1 MELSRFGFWT
11 SFESASLAEAVQ
23 VAQRVESL
31 GYGTLW
37 MSMSLRRDLLVTASH
52 LLSNT
57 QDLIVATGI
66 QATFDRLPS
75 TMAAGQ
81 RTLYELS
88 AGRFLLGLGVS
99 HPVVVHEL
107 YGLEYGPPLAT
118 MRAYLDA
125 MDQALNP
132 AAVLG
137 DEVPHLTDGVTPE
150 RPPRVLAA
158 LGPRML
164 ALSGER
170 ADGAHPYFMPPEH
183 THEARQ
189 ILGPDA
195 WLCPEVKVVLDEDPS
210 RARAAA
216 RAMGA
221 PNIGLENY
229 RKAWRRFGFADA
241 DFADGGSDRLID
253 ATVAWGSQASV
264 ERFIQRHFD
273 AGATQV
279 CLHFVATGDDFGTIP
294 WKAVEALAAGR

>member
-1 MELSRFGFWT
+1 M
-11 SFESASLAEAVQ
+11 Q
-23 VAQRVESL
+23 VAQRVEAL

-52 LLSNT
+52 LLANT
-57 QDLIVATGI
+57 HDLIIATAI

-81 RTLYELS
+81 RTLHELFG
-88 AGRFLLGLGVS
+88 GRFLLGLGVS
-99 HPVVVHEL
+99 HPVIVDEL
-107 YGLEYGPPLAT
+107 HGLKYGPPLAT

-125 MDQALNP
+125 MDRGLNP
-132 AAVLG
+132 ASVLG
-137 DEVPHLTDGVTPE
+137 GKIPTGSASETPHRL
-150 RPPRVLAA
+150 PRVLAA
-158 LGPRML
+158 LGPKML

-216 RAMGA
+216 RS
-221 PNIGLENY
+221 I
-229 RKAWRRFGFADA
+229 
-241 DFADGGSDRLID
+241 
-253 ATVAWGSQASV
+253 
-264 ERFIQRHFD
+264 
-273 AGATQV
+273 GATKEVVGQIWTV
-279 CLHFVATGDDFGTIP
+279 C
-294 WKAVEALAAGR
+294 